1 MHPTLQNKDSEGNSE
16 QLDGR
21 VDSLATNGQFVDIFN
36 RLTAET
42 WRTIYGHNL
51 TVGICKR
58 QKTNGHF
65 EILIIP

>member
-1 MHPTLQNKDSEGNSE
+1 MHPTLQNKNSEGNSK
-16 QLDGR
+16 QLNRR

-36 RLTAET
+36 CLTAET

-58 QKTNGHF
+58 QKTNGQF
-65 EILIIP
+65 EILITP